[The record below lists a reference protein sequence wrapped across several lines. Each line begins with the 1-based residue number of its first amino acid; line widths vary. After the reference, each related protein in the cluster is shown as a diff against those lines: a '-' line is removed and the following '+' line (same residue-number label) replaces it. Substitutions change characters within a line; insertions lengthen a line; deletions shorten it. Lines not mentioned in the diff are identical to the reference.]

1 MGLILTK
8 EELNEMVEHY
18 LKQDAFAFDVE
29 TMGEHRGLTVVNDVV
44 WISFATY
51 GRVDVIPMGHPNG
64 EFVELVR
71 PLTGQGEKRVAA
83 GLEARPL
90 DYSKDDKKAKKV
102 FTEPPAQ
109 LFPAEVFKALKPL
122 LFNTTIT
129 KIGHNL
135 VFDLCSITKYCGGN
149 TAPGPYFDTMI
160 ASFLYD
166 TRNKGKCG
174 LADCL
179 KRELGFEMVKGVGKE
194 IEAHSFSDTYKY
206 AALDAKYTFLLW
218 DVLKPKLTSA
228 GVERTMALEMD
239 VLKVLCD
246 MKLTGAPIDTF
257 ALKQLKDRLESEID
271 LKRAFIY
278 KEAGRQFNINSVQ
291 EKQELLFKPKS
302 QGGRGLKTSIL
313 TTNGKSKER
322 EELSYSDY
330 STSAEALVQLAGK
343 DPLVKLLNEYA
354 DLNKL
359 MTTYIMPYLGGDIT
373 KTVNGETKIEH
384 KTSLLIKGRIHC
396 DFVQNGAETGR
407 FSSKNPNLQNLPNPQ
422 VSANAKAIRNLF
434 IAPEG
439 YKLVVADYSQIEPRI
454 IASLSKDPI
463 MLKNY
468 EDDEDLYTT
477 IGRTMDVDRKAGK
490 VLVLAISY
498 GVGPD
503 KIARQVGCKIS
514 EARDLIDNFAKE
526 FSSIPKYK
534 ARVVALARAK
544 GYVTTMTGRRRYL
557 TGIKS
562 NDRELRGSAE
572 RQAFNTVIQ
581 GTAADIMK
589 IAMVRAH
596 ALVPKESKL
605 LLTVHD
611 ELVTLAP
618 NHLVEETVN
627 AVREAMEGVKMIT
640 VPLIADIKVVDRWG
654 DAK

>member
-343 DPLVKLLNEYA
+343 DPLVNLLNEYA

>member
-343 DPLVKLLNEYA
+343 DPLVNLLNEYA

-640 VPLIADIKVVDRWG
+640 IPLIADIKVVDRWG